1 MNIHGIHGYPRNP
14 CISMDSMNFH
24 GIHDIHGIHGYPWN
38 QWISIESIDHQM
50 PVHVNVGT
58 CAQISGHMCP
68 EIWAHVPK
76 VCPEIWAHHQVSQI
90 PKQKWAQ
97 YKLGYRVR
105 TCTGP
110 SGVLYGPV
118 QYPAMGCKTASGGP
132 WKVMES
138 MDIMDSMDIHGFH
151 GYHGFHG
158 NSWNPWICMDSVD
171 IHGFHGYAHF
181 AKTEMPDT

>member
-1 MNIHGIHGYPRNP
+1 MDAMNIHGIHGYPRNP

-132 WKVMES
+132 AWGMAGME
-138 MDIMDSMDIHGFH
+138 IHECER
-151 GYHGFHG
+151 
-158 NSWNPWICMDSVD
+158 NSSILIANECINLQ
-171 IHGFHGYAHF
+171 IHI
-181 AKTEMPDT
+181 

>member
-1 MNIHGIHGYPRNP
+1 MPPPPRMFKLIWIELNSSCTHPLDIHGFHGYPWNLWISMDAMNIHGIHGYPRNP

-118 QYPAMGCKTASGGP
+118 QYPAMGCKTAS
-132 WKVMES
+132 
-138 MDIMDSMDIHGFH
+138 
-151 GYHGFHG
+151 
-158 NSWNPWICMDSVD
+158 
-171 IHGFHGYAHF
+171 
-181 AKTEMPDT
+181 PDTW